1 MFRYPDKPVGEIS
14 RQGLAI
20 LQNRYL
26 AQLKMDGWRCVI
38 EYTPSG
44 VTFTSRH
51 NRPIAVSDGLSNLFC
66 RMLGSGN
73 VPYGTILDAEWLAR
87 RPACRTEA
95 LWLFD
100 VMQYGALSLWHLPT
114 AERFAMLRSIV
125 PVEWIV
131 PSLGLLGAEGAEGAE
146 AEQDY
151 AAFFDAMRDRPDA
164 EGLVLKCRTA
174 KYIGSFRQS
183 ADNPGWL
190 KCKWRAGESG
200 LTKVA

>member
-1 MFRYPDKPVGEIS
+1 MFRYPDKPAREIS

-20 LQNRYL
+20 LQDRYL

-38 EYTPSG
+38 ERTPG
-44 VTFTSRH
+44 FVTFTSRH
-51 NRPIAVSDGLSNLFC
+51 GKPIPISREVAEPVTGRLLE
-66 RMLGSGN
+66 L
-73 VPYGTILDAEWLAR
+73 PIGTILDAEWLAR
-87 RPACRTEA
+87 RPSCHTEA

-100 VMQYGALSLWHLPT
+100 LMQYGRLSLWHLPT
-114 AERFAMLRSIV
+114 AERFAMLRSVV
-125 PVEWIV
+125 PAEWIV
-131 PSLGLLGAEGAEGAE
+131 PSLGED

-151 AAFFDAMRDRPDA
+151 VAFFDAMRDRPDA

-200 LTKVA
+200 MTKVA